1 MSEKNEREADQI
13 CSLSNGYYFL
23 AASEAPNRS
32 IGKCSDQGT
41 SSIDNGKG
49 TGAWMKLGEEELI
62 VS

>member
-1 MSEKNEREADQI
+1 MQKKRESDQS

-23 AASEAPNRS
+23 SASEAPNWS
-32 IGKCSDQGT
+32 IGKCSDQST

-49 TGAWMKLGEEELI
+49 TRAGMKLGEEELI